1 MTIQLKPYLD
11 IRPMGSSLHVGV
23 VPPSAVHIE
32 DPPDCLA
39 PLLAYL
45 REARDEDDVVQFLA
59 GYDIEA
65 AAAMDLL
72 DQLADAGLV
81 SVPIPVT
88 GRYSRHLL
96 YFDSI
101 GADYDSAQLR
111 IGASTVAVIGAG
123 GIGSNVATML
133 ATAGVGRIKLTDGDT
148 IELSNLTRQY
158 LYAENDTGQPKVT
171 AAKRRLNQL
180 NSSVAIETYQQAA
193 SPELIANVADGVDL
207 VILSADSPEEIRLW
221 IDDAA
226 RARGFPYLIAGYL
239 DSAGCIGP
247 LVLPGVN
254 ACGMC
259 VIAESARLQG
269 VSMNDLL
276 GPNLNQ
282 TKQVGSYGPLNCL
295 VASIAANE
303 ALRFLAGLQCETA
316 NARLLIDSRNYELTR
331 EVIPRVPQCI
341 YCDVVEGPSD
351 GRWSTALRNFELE
364 SVYESDRAA
373 ASINHFV
380 CDPDLAKLITEY
392 GLGAKSEGTPQAL
405 DFGCGTGDVTQLI
418 ARVGYEVIGVDQSA
432 KMIDIASRRVQDLT
446 AAVRQRITLAP
457 LSNGRVDVDRYDL
470 IVCCNVL
477 DHVEDP
483 RPILQTFFA
492 GLRAAGTLIVTVPH
506 PIKDGG
512 QWSKIVSGDSFSYND
527 FRISGYFNEGPITKH
542 RDDADGNTTIAG
554 IRTVHRTVSA
564 YSRLLAEAGFVIT
577 ELREPQPD
585 SVLTHDQPII
595 WAKTSQVPYFLTFVA
610 TKAPAPAHT
619 RLNAG

>member
-11 IRPMGSSLHVGV
+11 IRPMGSSLHVGL
-23 VPPSAVHIE
+23 VPPSAVRIE

-45 REARDEDDVVQFLA
+45 RESRNENDVVAFLA
-59 GYDIEA
+59 RYGIEA

-72 DQLADAGLV
+72 DQLTDAELV
-81 SVPIPVT
+81 STPIPAT
-88 GRYSRHLL
+88 GRYARHLL

-101 GADYDSAQLR
+101 GADHEAAQSR
-111 IGASTVAVIGAG
+111 IGASTVAVIGTG

-133 ATAGVGRIKLTDGDT
+133 VTAGVGRIKLTDGDT

-158 LYAENDTGQPKVT
+158 LYSEIDTGQPKVA
-171 AAKRRLNQL
+171 AAKRRLSQL
-180 NSSVAIETYQQAA
+180 NSSAMIETYQQAA
-193 SPELIANVADGVDL
+193 SPELIADVSDGADL
-207 VILSADSPEEIRLW
+207 VILSADTPDEIRLW

-226 RARGFPYLIAGYL
+226 RAHGFPYLIAGYL
-239 DSAGCIGP
+239 DSAGCVGP

-259 VIAESARLQG
+259 VIAESARSLG
-269 VSMNDLL
+269 VSVDDLL

-282 TKQVGSYGPLNCL
+282 SKQVGSYGPLNCL

-331 EVIPRVPQCI
+331 EAIPRVPQCI
-341 YCDVVEGPSD
+341 YCDAIEAPSD
-351 GRWSTALRNFELE
+351 GRWSTAVRNFELE

-380 CDPDLAKLITEY
+380 CDPDLTKLIAEDDR
-392 GLGAKSEGTPQAL
+392 GARSEGVRQAL

-418 ARVGYEVIGVDQSA
+418 ARAGYEVIGVDQST
-432 KMIDIASRRVQDLT
+432 KMIDIASRRMQDLT
-446 AAVRQRITLAP
+446 TDVRQRITLAP
-457 LSNGRVDVDRYDL
+457 LSDGCVDVDRYDL

-477 DHVEDP
+477 DHVDDP

-492 GLRAAGTLIVTVPH
+492 GLRANGTLIVTVPH

-512 QWSKIVSGDSFSYND
+512 QWSKTVSGDSLSYND
-527 FRISGYFNEGPITKH
+527 FRISGYFDEGPITKH
-542 RDDADGNTTIAG
+542 REDADGNTTIAG

-577 ELREPQPD
+577 ELREPRPD
-585 SVLTHDQPII
+585 SALTHDQPII

-619 RLNAG
+619 RLDAG